1 MYFKNNKGK
10 GMLLVLMTLLALYI
24 VAAEVYVSAISSD
37 KVPASVGYI
46 LVLGAAGD
54 SQVLMVIDR
63 IEMAVLAKS
72 KYPKAPLLLSG
83 NEKRGEIST
92 YKSMLNQKGITDYIE
107 EPQSTTTWNNLRFSQ
122 KMIPAQA
129 SVLIVTSSFHRR
141 RSLAMARSLGI
152 DAYSFSEELEEKERS
167 WFYIFR
173 EHAAIYKYFPTMLW
187 ARLKN

>member
-1 MYFKNNKGK
+1 
-10 GMLLVLMTLLALYI
+10 MLLILVLLIALYI
-24 VAAEVYVSAISSD
+24 VASEVYVSAYKSTIMPSD
-37 KVPASVGYI
+37 VDYI

-63 IEMAVLAKS
+63 IEMAVIAKK

-92 YKSMLNQKGITDYIE
+92 YKSMLSQKGIMDYLE
-107 EPQSTTTWNNLRFSQ
+107 EPQSTTTWKNLRFSQ
-122 KMIPAQA
+122 RMISADA
-129 SVLIVTSSFHRR
+129 KVLIVTSSFHRR

-152 DAYSFSEELEEKERS
+152 KSYLFTEALEEKERS
-167 WFYIFR
+167 WYYIFR